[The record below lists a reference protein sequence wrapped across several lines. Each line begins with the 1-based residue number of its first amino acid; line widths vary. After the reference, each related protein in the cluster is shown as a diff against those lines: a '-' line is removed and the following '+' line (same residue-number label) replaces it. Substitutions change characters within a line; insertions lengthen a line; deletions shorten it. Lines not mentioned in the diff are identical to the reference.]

1 MSTFLPESNYP
12 DDLDPEAILDVLD
25 QRLIDPTLAPPDLL
39 VTDAPPPPFGRSW
52 AFDFQASQF
61 VQNISGVAQTY
72 GLISLRGW
80 IEKCLR
86 TDRGAHPVYSDDFG
100 MERPFDMIGMQLSE
114 LNPQDLEQRIR
125 EALTKHPSIVD
136 IEQFDLLYSADDE
149 FIIVSFVVQLIDQQ
163 SINVQSIKL
172 P

>member
-1 MSTFLPESNYP
+1 
-12 DDLDPEAILDVLD
+12 
-25 QRLIDPTLAPPDLL
+25 
-39 VTDAPPPPFGRSW
+39 
-52 AFDFQASQF
+52 
-61 VQNISGVAQTY
+61 
-72 GLISLRGW
+72 
-80 IEKCLR
+80 
-86 TDRGAHPVYSDDFG
+86 